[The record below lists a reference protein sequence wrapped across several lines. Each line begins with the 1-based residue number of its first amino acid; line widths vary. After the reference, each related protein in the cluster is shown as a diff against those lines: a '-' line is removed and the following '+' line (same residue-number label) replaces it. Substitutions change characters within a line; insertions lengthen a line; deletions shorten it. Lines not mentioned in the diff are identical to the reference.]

1 MSSGFVDPENDR
13 PAVVGEPESVARPP
27 QVPVSAEPRHTKSPA
42 IAFLLSALFPGIGQV
57 YNGQPAKAVVF
68 FAAWV
73 FAIFATAEINPM
85 PFAFLIPF
93 VYLYNLVDAYRSA
106 SLINTRFL
114 GGGVLAP
121 EDDGVE
127 SPAWGGTL
135 IGLGVV
141 LLFHNLGW
149 IDLSRL
155 ERFWPVLLIAAGV
168 ALVYASM
175 RKRKAAEANGGPSL

>member
-1 MSSGFVDPENDR
+1 MSTPLTGPESGSPPPLPSAAPPSYVRLPKNPILATFLSGF
-13 PAVVGEPESVARPP
+13 
-27 QVPVSAEPRHTKSPA
+27 
-42 IAFLLSALFPGIGQV
+42 PGLGQV

-73 FAIFATAEINPM
+73 FAIYATAEINPM

-114 GGGVLAP
+114 GGNAAAVP

-135 IGLGVV
+135 IGLGVI

-175 RKRKAAEANGGPSL
+175 RKRKAAEANGGPTL